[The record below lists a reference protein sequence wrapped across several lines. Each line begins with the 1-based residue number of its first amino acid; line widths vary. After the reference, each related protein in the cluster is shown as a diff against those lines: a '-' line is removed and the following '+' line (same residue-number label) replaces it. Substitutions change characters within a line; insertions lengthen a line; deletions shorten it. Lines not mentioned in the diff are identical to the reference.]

1 MLIAASRRIALRLR
15 HLTPRSHDAPDP
27 SRDPA
32 ARDCADAPSLTLEP
46 STGGQS
52 AAEPPAP
59 EPPAPETVGDEPPL
73 TPSPRSLRG
82 LDWFIFFV
90 ADVQTGFGP
99 FVSVYLTAQKWTQV
113 DIGLVLSAA
122 GFVSLIGQMPGGAL
136 VDAAKSERFV
146 AGCAIVA
153 VCVSAL
159 TYAALPIFPMVL
171 AGSVMH
177 ALASCVLGPA
187 MVAISLGLVGPA
199 AIGERLGRNARFAS
213 VGNGLAA
220 AAMGAC
226 GYFLSPRSVFI
237 VTVLLLIPALIA
249 LREIS
254 NSEIDAECA
263 HGARPR
269 HPRIKPPIKASELM
283 HNKAL
288 LIFAGCL
295 LLFHLANAA
304 MLPLVG
310 SVVTMRSSQW
320 ATVIIAACIVVP
332 QLIVAAL
339 SPWVGTWARI
349 WGRRPLLLIGFAALP
364 IRGLLFATI
373 TDPSL
378 LLAAQIFDGITAAV
392 FAVMVPLVVA
402 DLTRGTGRFNLG
414 QGILGT
420 ATGIGASL
428 SATLGGYATDHYG
441 SPVAFTSLAAIGA
454 VGFALVWLMM
464 PETRPEADVTA

>member
-1 MLIAASRRIALRLR
+1 MPNEGLILAGDVALHSKHRSSRLPDPPEPYESAGREIKDAPPLDLGPLDPQRVPPQASR
-15 HLTPRSHDAPDP
+15 
-27 SRDPA
+27 
-32 ARDCADAPSLTLEP
+32 
-46 STGGQS
+46 
-52 AAEPPAP
+52 P
-59 EPPAPETVGDEPPL
+59 EPPIS
-73 TPSPRSLRG
+73 PSPRSLRG
-82 LDWFIFFV
+82 LDWFVFFV

-122 GFVSLIGQMPGGAL
+122 AFASLIGQMPGGAL

-153 VCVSAL
+153 ICLSAL
-159 TYAALPIFPMVL
+159 TYAALPMFTIVF
-171 AGSVMH
+171 AGSVVH

-187 MVAISLGLVGPA
+187 MAAISLGLVGPA

-254 NSEIDAECA
+254 NSEIDAERA
-263 HGARPR
+263 HGAKPR
-269 HPRIKPPIKASELM
+269 RRKIKPPIRASELLQ
-283 HNKAL
+283 NVPL
-288 LIFAGCL
+288 LTFAACL
-295 LLFHLANAA
+295 LLFHLANSA

-310 SVVTMRSSQW
+310 SVVTMHSSQW
-320 ATVIIAACIVVP
+320 ATLIIAACIVVP

-339 SPWVGTWARI
+339 SPWVGTKAQI
-349 WGRRPLLLIGFAALP
+349 WGRRPLLLIGFASLP
-364 IRGLLFATI
+364 IRGFLFALG
-373 TDPSL
+373 TDPTFL
-378 LLAAQIFDGITAAV
+378 LGVQIFDGITAAV

-428 SATLGGYATDHYG
+428 SATLGGYVTDHFG
-441 SPVAFTSLAAIGA
+441 SAAAFAALATIGA
-454 VGFALVWLMM
+454 AGLVVVALWM
-464 PETRPEADVTA
+464 PETRPPEREEEEAC